1 MSRNRGGI
9 PEGGARPPCIGA
21 RPPAGFRRR
30 GPGPRHNWPVPRPI
44 VALIGRPNT
53 GKSTLFNRLI
63 GWRKA
68 IVDRQPGLT
77 RDRLYGVAEWRGRE
91 VTVVDTAGLD
101 LDPEDASRAAVERQT
116 RMAIEEAQVIV
127 FLLDARQGVTA
138 IDRDIADMLR
148 RSGRPVVVAANKV
161 DDPRQPYLRHEVL
174 ELGFPDP
181 VMMSGHHGIGVDDL
195 LDAML
200 ARLPP
205 AEEEEPGEEATAR
218 LAIMGRPN
226 VGKSSLLNQLLG
238 DERSLVSEVPGTTR
252 DPVDTELVF
261 DGLPVVLIDTAGMR
275 RRAAARD
282 RLEQFS
288 LLRGIRAMERA
299 DAVLLVLDASTGVL
313 AQDQHVASYALE
325 AGKGL
330 VLVVNKID
338 LVEGPERRQAD
349 WEKRLRAEFK
359 FVRHAPVV
367 TISALTGRGVE
378 KVLPTALE
386 VIGQR
391 RTRIPT
397 NELNR
402 VLRELFLERP
412 PPSFKGRRLA
422 LRYATQA
429 GSETPTIVL
438 FVNDVGLLHFGYR
451 RYLENRLRE
460 RFGFAGNPLRIVLRP
475 AHAK

>member
-1 MSRNRGGI
+1 V
-9 PEGGARPPCIGA
+9 A
-21 RPPAGFRRR
+21 
-30 GPGPRHNWPVPRPI
+30 RPI
-44 VALIGRPNT
+44 VALVGRPNT

-63 GWRKA
+63 GQRKA

-91 VTVVDTAGLD
+91 MTVVDTAGLD
-101 LDPEDASRAAVERQT
+101 PGTDDESQAAIEAQT
-116 RMAIEEAQVIV
+116 RVAISEAHVIV
-127 FLLDARQGVTA
+127 FLLDAREGVTA
-138 IDRDIADMLR
+138 IDRDIAQMLR
-148 RSGRPVVVAANKV
+148 RSGRQVVVAANKV
-161 DDPRQPYLRHEVL
+161 DDPRQAYLRHEVL
-174 ELGFPDP
+174 ELGFRDP
-181 VMMSGHHGIGVDDL
+181 VVMSGHHGIGVDDL
-195 LDAML
+195 LDAVV
-200 ARLPP
+200 AQLPP
-205 AEEEEPGEEATAR
+205 PEEDAEPGEEAAAR

-238 DERSLVSEVPGTTR
+238 DERSLVSATPGTTR
-252 DPVDTELVF
+252 DPVDTELAF
-261 DGLPVVLIDTAGMR
+261 DGLPVVLVDTAGIR

-282 RLEQFS
+282 RLEHFS

-338 LVEGPERRQAD
+338 LVEAPQRRAAE
-349 WEKRLRAEFK
+349 WEKRLRAEFR

-367 TISALTGRGVE
+367 TVSALTGQGIG

-386 VIGQR
+386 VVGQR

-402 VLRELFLERP
+402 MLREVFLEKP
-412 PPSFKGRRLA
+412 PPSYKGRRLV

-429 GSETPTIVL
+429 ASETPTIVL

-475 AHAK
+475 SHEERRGS

>member
-1 MSRNRGGI
+1 V
-9 PEGGARPPCIGA
+9 A
-21 RPPAGFRRR
+21 
-30 GPGPRHNWPVPRPI
+30 RPI
-44 VALIGRPNT
+44 VALVGRPNT

-91 VTVVDTAGLD
+91 MTAVDTAGLD
-101 LDPEDASRAAVERQT
+101 LDRDDASKAAVERQT
-116 RMAIEEAQVIV
+116 RVAIDEAQVIV
-127 FLLDARQGVTA
+127 FLLDAREGVTP
-138 IDRDIADMLR
+138 IDRDIAEMLR

-161 DDPRQPYLRHEVL
+161 DDPRQTYLRHEVL
-174 ELGFPDP
+174 ELGFREP
-181 VMMSGHHGIGVDDL
+181 VTISGHHGIGVDDL
-195 LDAML
+195 LDRVL
-200 ARLPP
+200 ELLPP
-205 AEEEEPGEEATAR
+205 PEEPEPGEEATAR

-226 VGKSSLLNQLLG
+226 VGKSSLLNRLLG
-238 DERSLVSEVPGTTR
+238 DDRALVTPTPGTTR
-252 DPVDTELVF
+252 DPVDTEMVF
-261 DGLPVVLIDTAGMR
+261 DGLPVVLVDTAGIR

-282 RLEQFS
+282 RLEHFS

-299 DAVLLVLDASTGVL
+299 DAVLLVLDAAAGVL

-338 LVEGPERRQAD
+338 LLEGPERRPAE
-349 WEKRLRAEFK
+349 WEKRLRAEFR

-367 TISALTGRGVE
+367 TVSALTGQGVRH
-378 KVLPTALE
+378 VLPMALE
-386 VIGQR
+386 VVGRR
-391 RTRIPT
+391 RTRVPT

-402 VLRELFLERP
+402 MLREAFLERP
-412 PPSFKGRRLA
+412 PPSFKGRRLV

-429 GSETPTIVL
+429 SSETPTIVL
-438 FVNDVGLLHFGYR
+438 FVNDVELLHFGYR

-460 RFGFAGNPLRIVLRP
+460 RFSFAGNPLRIVLRP
-475 AHAK
+475 AHER

>member
-1 MSRNRGGI
+1 V
-9 PEGGARPPCIGA
+9 A
-21 RPPAGFRRR
+21 
-30 GPGPRHNWPVPRPI
+30 RPI

-63 GWRKA
+63 GQRKA

-77 RDRLYGVAEWRGRE
+77 RDRLYGVADWRGRE
-91 VTVVDTAGLD
+91 MTIVDTAGLD
-101 LDPEDASRAAVERQT
+101 LDPADESQAAIEGQT
-116 RMAIEEAQVIV
+116 RVAISEAHVIV
-127 FLLDARQGVTA
+127 FLLDAREGVTA
-138 IDRDIADMLR
+138 IDRDIAQMLR
-148 RSGRPVVVAANKV
+148 RSGRQVIVGANKV
-161 DDPRQPYLRHEVL
+161 DDPRQAYLRHEVL
-174 ELGFPDP
+174 ELGFRDP
-181 VMMSGHHGIGVDDL
+181 VVMSGHHGIGVDDL
-195 LDAML
+195 LDAVL
-200 ARLPP
+200 AQLPP
-205 AEEEEPGEEATAR
+205 PEPETEPGEEAAAR

-238 DERSLVSEVPGTTR
+238 DERSLVSAIPGTTR
-252 DPVDTELVF
+252 DPVDTELEF
-261 DGLPVVLIDTAGMR
+261 DGLPVVLVDTAGIR

-282 RLEQFS
+282 RLEHFS

-330 VLVVNKID
+330 VLVVNKVD
-338 LVEGPERRQAD
+338 LVEAPERRAAE
-349 WEKRLRAEFK
+349 WEKRLRAEFR

-367 TISALTGRGVE
+367 TISALTGLGVG

-386 VIGQR
+386 VVGQR

-402 VLRELFLERP
+402 FLREVFQEKP
-412 PPSFKGRRLA
+412 PPSFKGKRLS
-422 LRYATQA
+422 LRYTTQA
-429 GSETPTIVL
+429 ASETPTIVL

-475 AHAK
+475 SHEDRRTS

>member
-1 MSRNRGGI
+1 V
-9 PEGGARPPCIGA
+9 A
-21 RPPAGFRRR
+21 
-30 GPGPRHNWPVPRPI
+30 RPI
-44 VALIGRPNT
+44 VALVGRPNT

-63 GWRKA
+63 GQRKA

-91 VTVVDTAGLD
+91 MTVVDTAGLD
-101 LDPEDASRAAVERQT
+101 LGTAQDESRAAIEAQT
-116 RMAIEEAQVIV
+116 RVAISEAHVIV
-127 FLLDARQGVTA
+127 FLLDAREGVTA
-138 IDRDIADMLR
+138 IDRDIAQMLR
-148 RSGRPVVVAANKV
+148 RSGRQVVVAANKV
-161 DDPRQPYLRHEVL
+161 DDPRQAYLRHEVL
-174 ELGFPDP
+174 ELGFHDP
-181 VMMSGHHGIGVDDL
+181 VVMSAHHGIGVDDL
-195 LDAML
+195 LDAVL
-200 ARLPP
+200 AQLPP
-205 AEEEEPGEEATAR
+205 PEEEAEPGEEAAAR

-238 DERSLVSEVPGTTR
+238 DERSLVSATPGTTR

-261 DGLPVVLIDTAGMR
+261 DGLPVVLIDTAGIR

-282 RLEQFS
+282 RLEHFS

-330 VLVVNKID
+330 VLVVNKVD
-338 LVEGPERRQAD
+338 LVEAPQRRAAE
-349 WEKRLRAEFK
+349 WEKRLRAEFR

-367 TISALTGRGVE
+367 TISALTGQGVSR
-378 KVLPTALE
+378 VLPTALE
-386 VIGQR
+386 VVGQR

-402 VLRELFLERP
+402 MLREVFLEKP
-412 PPSFKGRRLA
+412 PPSYKGRQLT

-429 GSETPTIVL
+429 ASETPTIVL
-438 FVNDVGLLHFGYR
+438 FVNDVELLHFGYR

-475 AHAK
+475 SHEERRHP

>member
-1 MSRNRGGI
+1 MAAGPFG
-9 PEGGARPPCIGA
+9 
-21 RPPAGFRRR
+21 PAGFEHCTITR
-30 GPGPRHNWPVPRPI
+30 VARPI

-63 GWRKA
+63 GQRKA

-91 VTVVDTAGLD
+91 MTIVDTAGLD
-101 LDPEDASRAAVERQT
+101 LDPADESQAAIEGQT
-116 RMAIEEAQVIV
+116 RVAISEAHVIV
-127 FLLDARQGVTA
+127 FLLDAREGVTA
-138 IDRDIADMLR
+138 IDRDIAQMLR
-148 RSGRPVVVAANKV
+148 RSGRQVVVAANKV
-161 DDPRQPYLRHEVL
+161 DDPRQAYLRHEVL
-174 ELGFPDP
+174 ELGFRDP
-181 VMMSGHHGIGVDDL
+181 VVMSGHHGIGVDDL
-195 LDAML
+195 LDAVL
-200 ARLPP
+200 AQLPP
-205 AEEEEPGEEATAR
+205 PEPETEPGEEAAAR

-238 DERSLVSEVPGTTR
+238 DERSLVSDIPGTTR
-252 DPVDTELVF
+252 DPVDTELEF
-261 DGLPVVLIDTAGMR
+261 DGLPVVLVDTAGIR

-282 RLEQFS
+282 RLEHFS

-330 VLVVNKID
+330 VLVVNKVD
-338 LVEGPERRQAD
+338 LVEAPERRAAE
-349 WEKRLRAEFK
+349 WEKRLRAEFR

-367 TISALTGRGVE
+367 TISALTGLGVG

-386 VIGQR
+386 VVGQR

-402 VLRELFLERP
+402 FLREVFQEKP
-412 PPSFKGRRLA
+412 PPSFKGKRLS
-422 LRYATQA
+422 LRYTTQA
-429 GSETPTIVL
+429 ASETPTIVL

-475 AHAK
+475 SHEDRKADEHRAKSR

>member
-1 MSRNRGGI
+1 LRV
-9 PEGGARPPCIGA
+9 A
-21 RPPAGFRRR
+21 
-30 GPGPRHNWPVPRPI
+30 RPI

-101 LDPEDASRAAVERQT
+101 LDPDDASRAAIERQT
-116 RMAIEEAQVIV
+116 RLAIEEAQVIV
-127 FLLDARQGVTA
+127 FLLDAREGVTA

-161 DDPRQPYLRHEVL
+161 DDPRQGYLRHEVL

-181 VMMSGHHGIGVDDL
+181 VVMSGQHGIGVDDL
-195 LDAML
+195 LDATL
-200 ARLPP
+200 ALLPP
-205 AEEEEPGEEATAR
+205 PEAEQPGEEAAAR

-238 DERSLVSEVPGTTR
+238 DERSLVSATPGTTR

-261 DGLPVVLIDTAGMR
+261 DGLPVVLIDTAGIR
-275 RRAAARD
+275 RRAAAPAR
-282 RLEQFS
+282 REHFTRR
-288 LLRGIRAMERA
+288 RGHPGLERA

-313 AQDQHVASYALE
+313 SQDQHVASYALE

-338 LVEGPERRQAD
+338 LVEGPQRRAAD
-349 WEKRLRAEFK
+349 WERRLRAEFR

-367 TISALTGRGVE
+367 TMSAMTGQGVGR
-378 KVLPTALE
+378 VLPTALE
-386 VIGQR
+386 VVGQR

-402 VLRELFLERP
+402 LLREAFAERP
-412 PPSFKGRRLA
+412 PPSFKGRRLV
-422 LRYATQA
+422 LRFATQA
-429 GSETPTIVL
+429 ASETPTVVL

-475 AHAK
+475 AHEK

>member
-1 MSRNRGGI
+1 MD
-9 PEGGARPPCIGA
+9 
-21 RPPAGFRRR
+21 
-30 GPGPRHNWPVPRPI
+30 NWRVSRPI
-44 VALIGRPNT
+44 VAIVGRPNT

-101 LDPEDASRAAVERQT
+101 LNPDDASRAAIERQT
-116 RMAIEEAQVIV
+116 RLAIEEANVIV
-127 FLLDARQGVTA
+127 FLLDAREGVTP
-138 IDRDIADMLR
+138 IDRDIAEMLR
-148 RSGRPVVVAANKV
+148 RSRRPVVVAANKV
-161 DDPRQPYLRHEVL
+161 DDPRQAYLRHEVF
-174 ELGFPDP
+174 ELGFADP
-181 VMMSGHHGIGVDDL
+181 VVMSGQHGIGVDDL
-195 LDAML
+195 LDAVMAL
-200 ARLPP
+200 LPP
-205 AEEEEPGEEATAR
+205 PEEASEGEEAAAR
-218 LAIMGRPN
+218 LAIMGRQN

-238 DERSLVSEVPGTTR
+238 DERALVAATPGTTR
-252 DPVDTELVF
+252 DPVDTELIF
-261 DGLPVVLIDTAGMR
+261 DGLPVVLIDTAGIR
-275 RRAAARD
+275 RRSAARD
-282 RLEQFS
+282 RLEHFS
-288 LLRGIRAMERA
+288 LLRGIKAMERA

-338 LVEGPERRQAD
+338 LVEGPQRQLSG
-349 WEKRLRAEFK
+349 WEKKLRTEFR
-359 FVRHAPVV
+359 FVRHAPVI
-367 TISALTGRGVE
+367 TISALTGQGVE
-378 KVLPTALE
+378 RVLPTALE
-386 VIGQR
+386 VVGQR
-391 RTRIPT
+391 RTRVPT

-402 VLRELFLERP
+402 LLREAFQDRP
-412 PPSFKGRRLA
+412 PPSFKGRRLV

-438 FVNDVGLLHFGYR
+438 FVNDVNLLHFGYR

-475 AHAK
+475 SHE

>member
-1 MSRNRGGI
+1 M
-9 PEGGARPPCIGA
+9 A
-21 RPPAGFRRR
+21 
-30 GPGPRHNWPVPRPI
+30 RPI
-44 VALIGRPNT
+44 VALVGRPNT

-63 GWRKA
+63 GQRKA

-91 VTVVDTAGLD
+91 MTVVDTAGLD
-101 LDPEDASRAAVERQT
+101 PGTDDESQAAIEAQT
-116 RMAIEEAQVIV
+116 RVAISEAHVIV
-127 FLLDARQGVTA
+127 FLLDAREGVTA
-138 IDRDIADMLR
+138 IDRDIAQMLR
-148 RSGRPVVVAANKV
+148 RSGRQVVVAANKV
-161 DDPRQPYLRHEVL
+161 DDPRQAYLRHEVL
-174 ELGFPDP
+174 ELGFRDP
-181 VMMSGHHGIGVDDL
+181 VVMSGHHGIGVDDL
-195 LDAML
+195 LDAVV
-200 ARLPP
+200 AQLPP
-205 AEEEEPGEEATAR
+205 PEEEAEPGEEAAAR

-238 DERSLVSEVPGTTR
+238 DERSLVSATPGTTR
-252 DPVDTELVF
+252 DPVDTELAF
-261 DGLPVVLIDTAGMR
+261 DGLPVVLVDTAGIR

-282 RLEQFS
+282 RLEHFS

-338 LVEGPERRQAD
+338 LVEAPQRRAAE
-349 WEKRLRAEFK
+349 WEKRLRAEFR

-367 TISALTGRGVE
+367 TVSALTGQGIG

-386 VIGQR
+386 VVGQR

-402 VLRELFLERP
+402 MLREVFLEKP
-412 PPSFKGRRLA
+412 PPSYKGRRLV

-429 GSETPTIVL
+429 ASETPTIVL

-475 AHAK
+475 SHEERRGS

>member
-1 MSRNRGGI
+1 V
-9 PEGGARPPCIGA
+9 A
-21 RPPAGFRRR
+21 
-30 GPGPRHNWPVPRPI
+30 RPI
-44 VALIGRPNT
+44 VALVGRPNT

-77 RDRLYGVAEWRGRE
+77 RDRLYGVCEWRGRE
-91 VTVVDTAGLD
+91 TTIVDTAGLD
-101 LDPEDASRAAVERQT
+101 LDPDDASKAAMERQT
-116 RMAIEEAQVIV
+116 RVAVEEAQVIV
-127 FLLDARQGVTA
+127 LLLDAREGVTP
-138 IDRDIADMLR
+138 IDRDIAQMLR

-161 DDPRQPYLRHEVL
+161 DDPRQSYLRHEVL
-174 ELGFPDP
+174 ELGFRDP
-181 VMMSGHHGIGVDDL
+181 VVMSGQHGIGVDDL
-195 LDAML
+195 LDAVL
-200 ARLPP
+200 ALLPEP
-205 AEEEEPGEEATAR
+205 EEEVEPGEEAAAR

-238 DERSLVSEVPGTTR
+238 DERSLVSATPGTTR

-261 DGLPVVLIDTAGMR
+261 DGLPVVLVDTAGIR

-282 RLEQFS
+282 RLEHFS

-299 DAVLLVLDASTGVL
+299 DAVLLVLDASAGVL
-313 AQDQHVASYALE
+313 TQDQHVASYALE

-330 VLVVNKID
+330 VLIVNKLD
-338 LVEGPERRQAD
+338 LLEAPERRASE
-349 WEKRLRAEFK
+349 WEKRLRAEFR

-367 TISALTGRGVE
+367 TMSALTGQGVDR
-378 KVLPTALE
+378 VLPTALE
-386 VIGQR
+386 VVGQR
-391 RTRIPT
+391 RTRVPT

-402 VLRELFLERP
+402 MLRETFVERP
-412 PPSFKGRRLA
+412 PPSYKGRRLV

-429 GSETPTIVL
+429 ASETPTIVL

-460 RFGFAGNPLRIVLRP
+460 RFGFAGNPLRIVLR
-475 AHAK
+475 AGHEDRKK

>member
-1 MSRNRGGI
+1 V
-9 PEGGARPPCIGA
+9 A
-21 RPPAGFRRR
+21 
-30 GPGPRHNWPVPRPI
+30 RPI

-63 GWRKA
+63 GQRKA

-91 VTVVDTAGLD
+91 MTVVDTAGLD
-101 LDPEDASRAAVERQT
+101 LDTKDDESQAAIEAQT
-116 RMAIEEAQVIV
+116 RVAISEAHVIV
-127 FLLDARQGVTA
+127 FLLDAREGVTA
-138 IDRDIADMLR
+138 IDRDIAQMLR
-148 RSGRPVVVAANKV
+148 RSGRQVVVGANKV
-161 DDPRQPYLRHEVL
+161 DDPRQSYLRHEVL
-174 ELGFPDP
+174 ELGFRDP
-181 VMMSGHHGIGVDDL
+181 VVMSGHHGIGVDDL
-195 LDAML
+195 LDAVL
-200 ARLPP
+200 AQLPAP
-205 AEEEEPGEEATAR
+205 EEEVEPGEEAAAR

-238 DERSLVSEVPGTTR
+238 DERSLVSAMPGTTR

-261 DGLPVVLIDTAGMR
+261 DGLPVVLVDTAGIR

-282 RLEQFS
+282 RLEHFS

-330 VLVVNKID
+330 VLVVNKVD
-338 LVEGPERRQAD
+338 LVDAPERRAAE

-367 TISALTGRGVE
+367 TISALTGQGVA

-386 VIGQR
+386 VVGQR

-402 VLRELFLERP
+402 MLREVFVEKP
-412 PPSFKGRRLA
+412 PPSFKGRRLS
-422 LRYATQA
+422 LRFATQA
-429 GSETPTIVL
+429 ASETPTIVL

-475 AHAK
+475 SHEDRKSS

>member
-1 MSRNRGGI
+1 M
-9 PEGGARPPCIGA
+9 
-21 RPPAGFRRR
+21 
-30 GPGPRHNWPVPRPI
+30 PRPI
-44 VALIGRPNT
+44 VAIIGRPNT
-53 GKSTLFNRLI
+53 GKSTLFNRLV

-101 LDPEDASRAAVERQT
+101 LAPNDTSRAAIERQT
-116 RMAIEEAQVIV
+116 RVAVEEAQVIV
-127 FLLDARQGVTA
+127 FLLDAREGVTP
-138 IDRDIADMLR
+138 IDRDIALMLR
-148 RSGRPVVVAANKV
+148 RSGRSVVVAANKV
-161 DDPRQPYLRHEVL
+161 DDPRQSFLQHEVL
-174 ELGFPDP
+174 ELGFADP
-181 VMMSGHHGIGVDDL
+181 IVMSGQHGIGVDDL
-195 LDAML
+195 LDRVL
-200 ARLPP
+200 ALLPP
-205 AEEEEPGEEATAR
+205 PEEVEPGEEAAAR

-238 DERSLVSEVPGTTR
+238 DERALVSETPGTTR
-252 DPVDTELVF
+252 DPIDTELVF
-261 DGLPVVLIDTAGMR
+261 DGLPVVLVDTAGIR

-313 AQDQHVASYALE
+313 SQDQHVASYALE

-338 LVEGPERRQAD
+338 LVEGPQRRQAD
-349 WEKRLRAEFK
+349 WEKRLRAEFR

-367 TISALTGRGVE
+367 TISALTGQGVGR
-378 KVLPTALE
+378 VLPAALE
-386 VIGQR
+386 VVGQR
-391 RTRIPT
+391 RTRVPT

-402 VLRELFLERP
+402 LLREVFQVRP
-412 PPSFKGRRLA
+412 PPSFKGKRLL

-429 GSETPTIVL
+429 SSETPTIVM
-438 FVNDVGLLHFGYR
+438 FVNDVNLLHFGYR

-475 AHAK
+475 SHERSLPA

>member
-1 MSRNRGGI
+1 M
-9 PEGGARPPCIGA
+9 
-21 RPPAGFRRR
+21 
-30 GPGPRHNWPVPRPI
+30 PRPI
-44 VALIGRPNT
+44 VAIIGRPNT

-77 RDRLYGVAEWRGRE
+77 RDRLYGVAEWRARD

-101 LDPEDASRAAVERQT
+101 MNPDDASRAAIERQT
-116 RMAIEEAQVIV
+116 RLAIEEAHVIF
-127 FLLDARQGVTA
+127 FLLDAREGVTP
-138 IDRDIADMLR
+138 IDRDIAEMLR
-148 RSGRPVVVAANKV
+148 RSRRPVVVAANKV
-161 DDPRQPYLRHEVL
+161 DDPRQAYLRHEVL
-174 ELGFPDP
+174 ELGFADP
-181 VMMSGHHGIGVDDL
+181 VVMSGHHGIGVDDL
-195 LDAML
+195 LDAVMAL
-200 ARLPP
+200 LPP
-205 AEEEEPGEEATAR
+205 PEEAASGEEATAR
-218 LAIMGRPN
+218 LAIMGRQN

-238 DERSLVSEVPGTTR
+238 DERALVAATPGTTR
-252 DPVDTELVF
+252 DPVDTELTF
-261 DGLPVVLIDTAGMR
+261 DGLPVVLIDTAGIR
-275 RRAAARD
+275 RRSAARD

-288 LLRGIRAMERA
+288 LLRGIKAMERA

-338 LVEGPERRQAD
+338 LVEGPQRRLSG
-349 WEKRLRAEFK
+349 WEKRLRAEFR

-367 TISALTGRGVE
+367 TISALTGQGVE
-378 KVLPTALE
+378 RVLPTALE
-386 VIGQR
+386 VVGQR
-391 RTRIPT
+391 RTRVPT

-402 VLRELFLERP
+402 LLREAFQERP
-412 PPSFKGRRLA
+412 PPSFKGRRLV

-429 GSETPTIVL
+429 RSETPTIVM
-438 FVNDVGLLHFGYR
+438 FVNDVNLLHFGYR

-475 AHAK
+475 SHE